1 MNSIDRV
8 IDWPCG
14 LHLGMRITPVS
25 YFRRRDHRGSR
36 LTQRDSR
43 FMPMNTASRE
53 DAPRIADTITGIQ
66 PVERTQR
73 RSSREAKH
81 SQHPDYER
89 REPATDVPGCPG
101 TQAVGRSGFWRI
113 HFHGSIHTGG
123 DQ

>member
-25 YFRRRDHRGSR
+25 YFRRRDHRGGW

-43 FMPMNTASRE
+43 FMPMNTVSRE
-53 DAPRIADTITGIQ
+53 DATRIADTITGIQ

-73 RSSREAKH
+73 RSSRIAARLAV
-81 SQHPDYER
+81 R
-89 REPATDVPGCPG
+89 RR
-101 TQAVGRSGFWRI
+101 VGG
-113 HFHGSIHTGG
+113 GSCRG
-123 DQ
+123 DAIAGVTA